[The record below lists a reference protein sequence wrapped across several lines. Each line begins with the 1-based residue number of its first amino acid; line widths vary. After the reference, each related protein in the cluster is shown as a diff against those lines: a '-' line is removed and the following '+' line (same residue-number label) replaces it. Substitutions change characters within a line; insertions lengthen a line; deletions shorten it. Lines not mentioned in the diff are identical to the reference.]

1 MDRFN
6 TYTTAETEASAG
18 LKAYLLKVY
27 NYMGFGLI
35 ITALAAFAVASSPA
49 AINLI
54 YNSGL
59 KYIVIFAP
67 LAFILVLSFG
77 INKLSAT
84 QAQLLFW
91 GFALVN
97 GISLSFI
104 FLLYTGVSITKVFL
118 ITAVTF
124 LIMSIYGYT
133 TKADL
138 SKFGAILFM
147 GLIGIIIASIVNI
160 FMKSSGLDF
169 GISIIGVLIFTGLT
183 AWDTQK
189 IKLGYSVTTTAEDLK
204 KGAIFGALSLYLD
217 FINLFL
223 MLLRLMGDRR

>member
-1 MDRFN
+1 MDKFN
-6 TYTTAETEASAG
+6 TYTVATEASAG

-35 ITALAAFAVASSPA
+35 ITALAAFAIASSPA

-91 GFALVN
+91 CFALVN

-189 IKLGYSVTTTAEDLK
+189 IKLSYNVTATAEDLK
-204 KGAIFGALSLYLD
+204 KGSIFGALSLYLD

>member
-169 GISIIGVLIFTGLT
+169 GISIIE
-183 AWDTQK
+183 
-189 IKLGYSVTTTAEDLK
+189 S
-204 KGAIFGALSLYLD
+204 
-217 FINLFL
+217 
-223 MLLRLMGDRR
+223 